1 MFSDH
6 VAAAAIVVVI
16 AESALVVGLLV
27 LRRGRGRD
35 ASRQIR
41 YLGGRLLRAHEEERA
56 RIARELHDDI
66 SQQLALL
73 SLDIELL
80 QTAPPEDFDRMVNEA
95 MARTNDIVVS
105 VRNLSQR
112 LHPPRLK
119 QLGLV
124 PALAQLQ
131 QELSH
136 YGLAIEFAEEGVTP
150 KVTPDIALCVFRV
163 AQEALHNAVKH
174 GRASRASMRLSATD
188 GSIALSVV
196 DNGSGFDVDNVNTS
210 GLGLVS
216 IRERLDLVGGTM
228 HIRSTVNDG
237 TSVFITIPLP
247 LADKGAVAAV

>member
-16 AESALVVGLLV
+16 AESALVAGLLV
-27 LRRGRGRD
+27 VHRGRRD
-35 ASRQIR
+35 AHRQIR
-41 YLGGRLLRAHEEERA
+41 YLGGRLLRAYEEERA

-73 SLDIELL
+73 SLDIELM
-80 QTAPPEDFDRMVNEA
+80 QTAPPEDFDRMVSEA
-95 MARTNDIVVS
+95 MARANDVAVS

-131 QELSH
+131 YELSH
-136 YGLAIEFAEEGVTP
+136 HGLVVEFSEEGVTP
-150 KVTPDIALCVFRV
+150 KLAPDIALCVFRI

-174 GRASRASMRLSATD
+174 GRASRASLRLTANV
-188 GSIALSVV
+188 GVLALSVV
-196 DNGSGFDVDNVNTS
+196 DNGTGFDVNQANAG
-210 GLGLVS
+210 GLGLIS
-216 IRERLDLVGGTM
+216 IRERLDLVGGSLQ
-228 HIRSTVNDG
+228 IRSSAAEG
-237 TSVFITIPLP
+237 TSIFITIPLP
-247 LADKGAVAAV
+247 FAETSTTV